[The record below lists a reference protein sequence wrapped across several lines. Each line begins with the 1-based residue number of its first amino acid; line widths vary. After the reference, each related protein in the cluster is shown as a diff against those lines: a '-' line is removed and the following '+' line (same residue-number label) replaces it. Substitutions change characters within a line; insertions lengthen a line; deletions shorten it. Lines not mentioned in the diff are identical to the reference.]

1 MNPFPG
7 RIPPVSSPEMYGIPF
22 PDSKWKIELVT
33 SHALERH
40 TESGQKLSYFGPCLN
55 TGSQWMLWESL
66 HKNESTIYPLWNK
79 VLATPQVILTKK
91 FDKIRGQPKI
101 FRHTHHLI
109 LRWLSQIVKF
119 SRHHQVWRRKPGLFA
134 DWRFFCLLE
143 WAPPLFVAPFR
154 PREDEKAPFHL
165 LKSDNQT
172 LIPWRQPELLK
183 AQ

>member
-79 VLATPQVILTKK
+79 VLAQPPKSYRLRNLTK
-91 FDKIRGQPKI
+91 FGGQPNI

-119 SRHHQVWRRKPGLFA
+119 FQSPPGMATKTLFA
-134 DWRFFCLLE
+134 DW
-143 WAPPLFVAPFR
+143 LFLSLGMGPTTVRSPF
-154 PREDEKAPFHL
+154 P
-165 LKSDNQT
+165 S
-172 LIPWRQPELLK
+172 
-183 AQ
+183 